1 MTMNTAKTIT
11 TNAQVLDPVCGMT
24 IDSAEAAI
32 RSEAKRSS
40 KEPVKIEEAIH
51 VRENFAFE

>member
-1 MTMNTAKTIT
+1 MNTAKTIR
-11 TNAQVLDPVCGMT
+11 TNAQVLDPMCRMT

-32 RSEAKRSS
+32 RSDAKRSS

-51 VRENFAFE
+51 VRENFAFG